1 MVLPLPFA
9 GGAEFRMNEL
19 PPMLQWPSAKLM
31 GAEFVS
37 FDQESLTV
45 EMAFT
50 PPPGFANMRG
60 HVQGGLL
67 AGPVDEAMGAAVYFA
82 TQGRLQL
89 SLQIDISFLRPV
101 AMDRLTV
108 KARAVKA
115 GRRVS
120 FVEAQLFD
128 RGGTLCA
135 RATATSMTTEWPGQ
149 KQGPDA

>member
-1 MVLPLPFA
+1 MT
-9 GGAEFRMNEL
+9 EQ

-37 FDQESLTV
+37 FDEEALTA

-50 PPPGFANMRG
+50 PPSEFANMRG

-67 AGPVDEAMGAAVYFA
+67 AGPIDEAMGAAVFLA
-82 TQGRLQL
+82 TQGKLQL
-89 SLQIDISFLRPV
+89 TLDINLSLLRPV
-101 AMDRLTV
+101 SMGRITV

-120 FVEAQLFD
+120 FVEAELFD
-128 RGGTLCA
+128 KDGRLCA
-135 RATATSMTTEWPGQ
+135 RATSTSMTTEWPNM